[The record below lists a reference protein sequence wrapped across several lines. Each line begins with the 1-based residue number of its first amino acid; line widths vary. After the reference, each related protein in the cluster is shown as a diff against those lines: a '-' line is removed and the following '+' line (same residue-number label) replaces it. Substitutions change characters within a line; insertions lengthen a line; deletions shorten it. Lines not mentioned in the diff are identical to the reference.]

1 MELSMLSTVS
11 NGNLIGHSLDI
22 ENFSLDSR
30 NIKQGDLY
38 IALQGTNFDGHDFVE
53 EAISKGA
60 SAAVVHK
67 SIRSDIPH
75 ILVNDTYDFM
85 KSVALFNR
93 SNFEGKVIGITGTN
107 GKTSTKQIL
116 SNLLDNNNE
125 CHKTSGNKNN
135 QIGVPF
141 SLLNLI
147 NQYKFS
153 VIEMGTSEPGEIEVL
168 NGLVKPD
175 ISAITN
181 VSKGHLAA
189 LKSTDMIAK
198 EKGDIYKFHSDNGV
212 AFLPRDSKY
221 FDYWK
226 SSTNALEIFSF
237 GLHKSSDFL
246 ISDIKTDIE
255 SNMTEFCLR
264 FDGLTENFSINS
276 IAQHN
281 AINAGLSV
289 AIAHYC
295 KVPID
300 LIKQRLQ
307 FTEMPERRLAISSS
321 IKGSS
326 LIDDSYN
333 SNPAS
338 LRNALKSISN
348 SDKRKICV
356 LGEMKEL
363 GSESVNMHKELLS
376 LAAET
381 ADNVICLGNE
391 WLNTNVTAKNVKFFE
406 DQDKLYSFLVTSINA
421 DSLILI
427 KGSRSTRMDLIADK
441 LKL

>member
-1 MELSMLSTVS
+1 
-11 NGNLIGHSLDI
+11 
-22 ENFSLDSR
+22 
-30 NIKQGDLY
+30 
-38 IALQGTNFDGHDFVE
+38 
-53 EAISKGA
+53 
-60 SAAVVHK
+60 
-67 SIRSDIPH
+67 
-75 ILVNDTYDFM
+75 
-85 KSVALFNR
+85 
-93 SNFEGKVIGITGTN
+93 
-107 GKTSTKQIL
+107 
-116 SNLLDNNNE
+116 
-125 CHKTSGNKNN
+125 
-135 QIGVPF
+135 
-141 SLLNLI
+141 
-147 NQYKFS
+147 
-153 VIEMGTSEPGEIEVL
+153 MGTSEPGEIEVL

-181 VSKGHLAA
+181 VSKGHLSA

-198 EKGDIYKFHSDNGV
+198 EKGEIYKFHSDNGV

-391 WLNTNVTAKNVKFFE
+391 WLNTNVTAKNIKFFE